1 MAEPPPQRIGKYD
14 VVKELGRGTAGVVY
28 LARDAFAGRDVAIKA
43 FTQTGAAGLQ
53 GRYRS
58 LFLNEAAL
66 VGKLSHPHIVQLLD
80 VSVEESFSYIVM
92 EYVGGKTLAHHTTAE
107 HFLMPEKVVEVIFKV
122 SRALEYMHRHG
133 VIHRDIKPANIL
145 VTDDFDVK
153 VADFGIAVLADATRT
168 NLINVGSP
176 AFMSPEQLQEQPL
189 THQTDIYSLGVVLY
203 NLLTGRLPFAGSSY
217 ASLIYQIIHHEAPRL
232 STIRPDLPPGFEQ
245 IVVRALKK
253 DLASRYQSWGEFG
266 ADLAVLVRNV
276 GVNTPREDP
285 TDTRKFN
292 AMKDLTFF
300 QGFKEVEVW
309 EALRIASW
317 RNLPA
322 GATLIKE
329 GDRGDAIFILV
340 EGEAGVARAGK
351 VLATLVPGDCYGEML
366 YFAEKTSARTTTIVA
381 TKPVLVIEIKAA
393 ALSSSSDGC
402 QVAFN
407 KSFMRLLIERLTTAN
422 RKLSEQY

>member
-1 MAEPPPQRIGKYD
+1 MAETPPERIGKYD
-14 VVKELGRGTAGVVY
+14 IVKELGRGTAGVVY

-43 FTQTGAAGLQ
+43 FTQTGSAGLQ

-80 VSVEESFSYIVM
+80 VSVDESLSYIVM
-92 EYVGGKTLAHHTTAE
+92 EHVPGKTLAHHTTAE

-145 VTDDFDVK
+145 ITEDFDVK

-168 NLINVGSP
+168 NLVNVGSP
-176 AFMSPEQLQEQPL
+176 AFMSPEQLQELPL
-189 THQTDIYSLGVVLY
+189 THQTDIYSLGIVLY
-203 NLLTGRLPFAGSSY
+203 NLLTGRLPFSGSSY
-217 ASLIYQIIHHEAPRL
+217 ASLIYQIIHHEPPKL
-232 STIRPDLPPGFEQ
+232 STIRPDLPAGFER
-245 IVVRALKK
+245 IVERALKK
-253 DLASRYQSWGEFG
+253 NLAARYQSWGEFG

-276 GVNTPREDP
+276 SVPREDP
-285 TDTRKFN
+285 NDSRKFN
-292 AMKDLTFF
+292 AMRALTFF
-300 QGFKEVEVW
+300 QGFKEVEIW

-317 RNLPA
+317 RNLPEA
-322 GATLIKE
+322 TTLIKE
-329 GDRGDAIFILV
+329 GDHGDAIFILV
-340 EGEAGVARAGK
+340 EGEAGVSRSGK
-351 VLATLVPGDCYGEML
+351 MLAKLAPGDCYGEML

-381 TKPVLVIEIKAA
+381 KTPVLVIEIKAA
-393 ALSSSSDGC
+393 ALSSASDGC
-402 QVAFN
+402 QVQFN
-407 KSFMRLLIERLTTAN
+407 KSFMRLLIERLSAAN

>member
-1 MAEPPPQRIGKYD
+1 MAEAPPERIGKYD
-14 VVKELGRGTAGVVY
+14 IVKELGRGTAGVVY

-43 FTQTGAAGLQ
+43 FTQTGSAGLQ

-80 VSVEESFSYIVM
+80 VAVEDTLSYIVM
-92 EYVGGKTLAHHTTAE
+92 EYVPGKTLAHHTTAE

-145 VTDDFDVK
+145 ITEDFDVK

-168 NLINVGSP
+168 NLVNVGSP

-189 THQTDIYSLGVVLY
+189 THQTDIYSLGIVLY

-217 ASLIYQIIHHEAPRL
+217 ASLIYQIIHHEPPKLA
-232 STIRPDLPPGFEQ
+232 TIRPDLPAGFER
-245 IVVRALKK
+245 IVERALKK
-253 DLASRYQSWGEFG
+253 DLAARYQSWTEFG

-276 GVNTPREDP
+276 NVPREDP
-285 TDTRKFN
+285 NDSRKFN
-292 AMKDLTFF
+292 AMRSLTFF
-300 QGFKEVEVW
+300 QGFKEVEIW

-329 GDRGDAIFILV
+329 GDHGDAIFILV
-340 EGEAGVARAGK
+340 EGEAGVARSGK
-351 VLATLVPGDCYGEML
+351 MLAKLVPGDCYGEML

-381 TKPVLVIEIKAA
+381 KTPVLVIEIKAA
-393 ALSSSSDGC
+393 ALSSASDGC

-407 KSFMRLLIERLTTAN
+407 KSFMRLLIERLTAAN

>member
-1 MAEPPPQRIGKYD
+1 MTEPLPQRIGKYD
-14 VVKELGRGTAGVVY
+14 IVKELGRGTAGVVY

-43 FTQTGAAGLQ
+43 FAQTGSHGLQ

-80 VSVEESFSYIVM
+80 VAVEEALSYIVM
-92 EYVGGKTLAHHTTAE
+92 EYVPGKTLAHHTTAE
-107 HFLMPEKVVEVIFKV
+107 HFLVPEKVVEVIFKV

-145 VTDDFDVK
+145 ITEDFDVK

-168 NLINVGSP
+168 NLVNVGSP

-203 NLLTGRLPFAGSSY
+203 NLLTGRLPFSGSSY

-232 STIRPDLPPGFEQ
+232 STIRPDLPPGFER
-245 IVVRALKK
+245 IVERALKK
-253 DLASRYQSWGEFG
+253 DLASRYQSWTEFG
-266 ADLAVLVRNV
+266 ADLAVLIRNV
-276 GVNTPREDP
+276 NVPREDP
-285 TDTRKFN
+285 NDSRKFN
-292 AMKDLTFF
+292 TMRNLTFF
-300 QGFKEVEVW
+300 KGFKEVEIW

-329 GDRGDAIFILV
+329 GDHGDAIFILA
-340 EGEAGVARAGK
+340 EGDAGVSRSGK
-351 VLATLVPGDCYGEML
+351 MLASLAPGDCYGEML

-381 TKPVLVIEIKAA
+381 KTPVLVIEIKAA
-393 ALSSSSDGC
+393 ALSSASDGC
-402 QVAFN
+402 QVQFN

>member
-1 MAEPPPQRIGKYD
+1 MAEPLPQRIGKYD
-14 VVKELGRGTAGVVY
+14 VIKELGRGTAGVVY

-80 VSVEESFSYIVM
+80 VSVEEAQSYIVM
-92 EYVGGKTLAHHTTAE
+92 EYVAGKTLAFHTTAE
-107 HFLMPEKVVEVIFKV
+107 HFLVPEKVVEVIFKV

-145 VTDDFDVK
+145 VTEDFDVK

-168 NLINVGSP
+168 NLVNVGSP

-203 NLLTGRLPFAGSSY
+203 NLLTGRLPFSGSSY
-217 ASLIYQIIHHEAPRL
+217 ASLIYQIIHHEPPRL
-232 STIRPDLPPGFEQ
+232 ATIRPDLPPGFEK
-245 IVVRALKK
+245 IVERALKK
-253 DLASRYQSWGEFG
+253 ELASRYQSWLEFG

-276 GVNTPREDP
+276 NVPREDP
-285 TDTRKFN
+285 NDSRKFN
-292 AMKDLTFF
+292 AMRALKFF
-300 QGFKEVEVW
+300 HDFKEVEIW

-329 GDRGDAIFILV
+329 GDHGDAIFILA
-340 EGEAGVARAGK
+340 EGEASVSRSAK
-351 VLATLVPGDCYGEML
+351 MLATLAPGDCYGEML

-381 TKPVLVIEIKAA
+381 KTPVLVIEIKAA
-393 ALSSSSDGC
+393 ALSAASDGC
-402 QVAFN
+402 QVQFN
-407 KSFMRLLIERLTTAN
+407 KSFMRLLIERLTAAN

>member
-1 MAEPPPQRIGKYD
+1 MAETPPERIGKYD
-14 VVKELGRGTAGVVY
+14 IVKELGRGTAGVVY

-43 FTQTGAAGLQ
+43 FAQSGSAGLQ

-80 VSVEESFSYIVM
+80 VAVEESLSYIVM
-92 EYVGGKTLAHHTTAE
+92 EYVPGKTLAHHTTAE

-122 SRALEYMHRHG
+122 SRALEHMHRHG

-145 VTDDFDVK
+145 ITENFDVK

-168 NLINVGSP
+168 NLVNVGSP

-217 ASLIYQIIHHEAPRL
+217 ASLIYQIIHHEPPRIN
-232 STIRPDLPPGFEQ
+232 SIRPDLPAGFEN
-245 IVVRALKK
+245 IVSRALKK
-253 DLASRYQSWGEFG
+253 DLASRYQSWMEFG

-276 GVNTPREDP
+276 NVPREDP
-285 TDTRKFN
+285 NDTRKFN
-292 AMKDLTFF
+292 AMRGLTFF
-300 QGFKEVEVW
+300 QGFKEVEIW

-317 RNLPA
+317 RNLPG

-329 GDRGDAIFILV
+329 GDHGDAIFILA
-340 EGEAGVARAGK
+340 EGEANVTRSGKMLAR
-351 VLATLVPGDCYGEML
+351 LAPGDCYGEML

-381 TKPVLVIEIKAA
+381 RTPVLVIEIKAA
-393 ALSSSSDGC
+393 ALSSASDGC
-402 QVAFN
+402 QVQFN
-407 KSFMRLLIERLTTAN
+407 KSFMRLLIERLSAAN